1 MAPNEV
7 WDTSASALG
16 QPLPA
21 RLQALVDADP
31 ARGHT
36 YVDPD
41 TDTSRFVSYAELADA
56 VARRAS
62 ALLAL
67 GLVPTERVALVLPRT
82 EDFVLT
88 FLGAMHA
95 GLVPV
100 PMSPPLSVGRLEG
113 FLQTAAHIV
122 QRAGAVA
129 LVCDAQVRAI
139 AGTLLRRPLRMLVDV
154 AALRSDLPAAPL
166 APLRAQDPA
175 FVQFT
180 SGSTSAPKG
189 VLLTHQNLTAN
200 AHSIMHEGLRAGPD
214 DIGCSWLPFYHDMGL
229 IGFVLAP
236 IVTATPVVYLPPM
249 AFLKRPARWL
259 QEIARHRATISFAP
273 NFAYGLCAARIRPHE
288 VEGLDLSC
296 WRVAGCGAEPIQ
308 RQTLDT
314 FTARFTPQDFSAT
327 AFVPCFGMAE
337 ATLAVTFHPVGEAL
351 RTARIDLQA
360 LAAQRVAQTPTDAAA
375 PALEVVG
382 CGIPFAGHAV
392 EIWDTAD
399 KPVSADRV
407 GQIVVRGPSVMAGY
421 DGAPEDNRSAVVGG
435 WLRTGDEGFLRD
447 GHLYVCGRQKD
458 LIIVSG
464 RNYHPTDIE
473 WACRGLDG
481 LRTGNVVAFGL
492 GGFDQGPERVVV
504 AAELRGQAVDA
515 AAVLAAV
522 RAAVLQAVGLRVDEV
537 VLLAPGALP
546 KTSSGK
552 LQRQQTKQRYLLGT
566 LRDAPP
572 VAGRLT
578 LLQHVAASRLGFAR
592 HRVRN
597 ALSDLLSA
605 RAQ

>member
-7 WDTSASALG
+7 WGESPLDLSR
-16 QPLPA
+16 PLPQL
-21 RLQALVDADP
+21 LQAMGDVDP

-41 TDTSRFVSYAELADA
+41 TDTSRFVSYAQLSVS

-67 GLVPTERVALVLPRT
+67 GLTPGERIALVLPRT
-82 EDFVLT
+82 EAFVLT

-100 PMSPPLSVGRLEG
+100 PMSPPLSVGRLDG
-113 FLQTAAHIV
+113 FLQTASHIL

-154 AALRSDLPAAPL
+154 ASLPTDLPPAPL
-166 APLRAQDPA
+166 APLRAHDPA

-189 VLLTHQNLTAN
+189 VLLTHRNLTAN
-200 AHSIMHEGLRAGPD
+200 AHSIMHEGLRAGLD

-288 VEGLDLSC
+288 VAGLDLSC

-314 FTARFTPQDFSAT
+314 FATRFAEQGFASNAL
-327 AFVPCFGMAE
+327 VPCFGMAE
-337 ATLAVTFHPVGEAL
+337 ATLAVTFHPVGEPL
-351 RTARIDLQA
+351 RSARVELQA
-360 LAAQRVAQTPTDAAA
+360 LAAQRIARA
-375 PALEVVG
+375 PVDDGMPSLEVVG
-382 CGIPFAGHAV
+382 CGVPFAGHAV
-392 EIWDTAD
+392 QIWDAAGNAL
-399 KPVSADRV
+399 PADRV
-407 GQIVVRGPSVMAGY
+407 GQVVVRGPSVMAGY
-421 DGAPEDNRSAVVGG
+421 DGAPEATRSALVDG

-458 LIIVSG
+458 LIIVAG

-473 WACRGLDG
+473 WACRDVDG

-492 GGFDQGPERVVV
+492 GGFGQGPERVVV
-504 AAELRGQAVDA
+504 AAEVRRQDVDP

-522 RAAVLQAVGLRVDEV
+522 RAAVLQGVGVRIDEV
-537 VLLAPGALP
+537 VLLAAGGLP

-552 LQRQQTKQRYLLGT
+552 LQRQQTKQRYLVGT
-566 LRDAPP
+566 LRDAPVTP
-572 VAGRLT
+572 DRLT
-578 LLQHVAASRLGFAR
+578 LLRHVAASRLGLAR
-592 HRVRN
+592 HGVRRV
-597 ALSDLLSA
+597 LSGVLSA
-605 RAQ
+605 RSQ